1 MKEGYPYYIELDRS
15 VGEDFSEYEFDAQ
28 GVPMV
33 RFQRSKQW
41 RHNPVTVCQYALN
54 HYNNLLQS
62 GELEHRVKFI
72 SQADWLMKNHDT
84 GPDDSAV
91 WPYRIDIPFY
101 GLKSPWISGMAQGEA
116 ISVLLRAHLLTGQ
129 GKYMEMAER
138 SWRLFSKPDVFIS
151 SFPDGG
157 TVIEEYPTQSC
168 SCVLNGFILSLF
180 GVYDYHRFTGEETA
194 SHLFGECVESLK
206 NNLFR
211 YDTGHW
217 SLYDLYPP
225 LRLTSRSYHRL
236 HLRLLKA
243 LFSITGET
251 YFEETQIR
259 WEGYLS
265 RPISN
270 LSWAFQKIKQRMTL

>member
-1 MKEGYPYYIELDRS
+1 MTNGYPYYIQLDRS
-15 VGEDFSEYEFDAQ
+15 VGEDFSEYEFDHH

-41 RHNPVTVCQYALN
+41 RHNPVTVCQYALSN
-54 HYNNLLQS
+54 YNYYLES
-62 GELEHRVKFI
+62 GELKHRLNFLH
-72 SQADWLMKNHDT
+72 QADWLMKNHDN
-84 GPDDSAV
+84 GPENSAV

-116 ISVLLRAHLLTGQ
+116 ISVLLRAHRLTGQ
-129 GKYMEMAER
+129 VRYMEIAER
-138 SWRLFSKPDVFIS
+138 SWRLFFQPDVFMS
-151 SFPDGG
+151 AFPDGG
-157 TVIEEYPTQSC
+157 TVIEEYPTQTC

-180 GVYDYHRFTGEETA
+180 GVYDYHRFTGAERAER
-194 SHLFGECVESLK
+194 LFEDCVQSLK

-243 LFSITGET
+243 LFSITGEK
-251 YFEETQIR
+251 YFEEMRIR
-259 WEGYLS
+259 WEDYLS
-265 RPISN
+265 DPVSN
-270 LSWAFQKIKQRMTL
+270 LSWAFQKLKQRMTF